1 MQIITFASAPDP
13 YPMPTADIVGNLF
26 NTQSYRTPVQP
37 QAIVPGENTAVWLAI
52 GQSTGACNNDDT
64 QYSVTNPKSQNFNCY
79 DGAIYSADTPMLGC
93 QGFGGNW
100 NSRACDDL
108 NASSGNQ
115 FQRVICAPVGV
126 GGTTI
131 AQWQPTGG
139 VLWQR
144 IVSAKARLDSR
155 GLTPTFIT
163 WMQGETDNVLGTSQ
177 AAYTASFA
185 DLVSGIR
192 ALGYN
197 MPIFISRTTL
207 QGGVTSSA
215 VRAAQAAAVNNG
227 AGIYAGPDTDTI
239 TGATYRQA
247 GGNNAHFTGAG
258 SALCSSLWVP
268 AIDAVF

>member
-1 MQIITFASAPDP
+1 MQIITFGSAPDP
-13 YPMPTADIVGNLF
+13 YPMPTADIVGNLY
-26 NTQSYRTPVQP
+26 NAQSYRAPVSP
-37 QAIVPGENTAVWLAI
+37 QGLVAGENTAVWLAI

-64 QYSVTNPKSQNFNCY
+64 QYSVVNPKSQNFNCY
-79 DGAIYSADTPMLGC
+79 DGAIYSADTPTLGC

-100 NSRACDDL
+100 NSRACDKFI
-108 NASSGNQ
+108 ASGGNP
-115 FQRVICAPVGV
+115 FQRVICAPIGV

-144 IVSAKARLDSR
+144 VVSAKARLDSR

-163 WMQGETDNVLGTSQ
+163 WMQGETDNILATAQ

-192 ALGYN
+192 ALGYA
-197 MPIFISRTTL
+197 MPIFISQTTL
-207 QGGVTSSA
+207 QGGVTSAA

-227 AGIYAGPDTDTI
+227 AGIYAGPDTDTL
-239 TGATYRQA
+239 TGATNRQA
-247 GGNNAHFTGAG
+247 SGNNAHFTGVG
-258 SALCSSLWVP
+258 SDACATLWTA